1 MLAHL
6 KMLQGQ
12 VLIIDTQ
19 AIDKLPLKKI
29 LFQGLY
35 STGFSIHRIFG
46 IFLVLGHNWAHALAR
61 CSRLLRTASPRL
73 HLSNT
78 KMHEFLTQIKA
89 IFSFLQVSFIYSIQN
104 KELIDGKI
112 IWFKVKGF
120 GQNLNR

>member
-1 MLAHL
+1 MASGAVTKWLVHYQQRSQLSHNTNLSFICSDL
-6 KMLQGQ
+6 KMLQGE

-73 HLSNT
+73 YFVQH
-78 KMHEFLTQIKA
+78 KDA
-89 IFSFLQVSFIYSIQN
+89 
-104 KELIDGKI
+104 
-112 IWFKVKGF
+112 
-120 GQNLNR
+120 